1 MSHVGEQPSFEM
13 CHCPHEV
20 STPPASVEH
29 GERAAIRRA
38 DDARRRGAVLAEVR
52 QHPLLCLE
60 QRPFLARVRDLED
73 ESATAIC
80 AIDDEILIAFAGE
93 LSRAALP
100 AITVAGD
107 PRGVIYGKGWTVLQH
122 SVLSHPERSEGSSIP
137 HS

>member
-1 MSHVGEQPSFEM
+1 MERWLIDGLQDVRQAADVAAEVLEQFRGAMSHVGEQPSFEM

-100 AITVAGD
+100 A
-107 PRGVIYGKGWTVLQH
+107 
-122 SVLSHPERSEGSSIP
+122 
-137 HS
+137 